1 MAMASNSEKNT
12 EAVGRK
18 WWRPH
23 LAEEKDY
30 EALREI
36 FKHHIESF
44 DHMTEYGLETMLLS
58 IKPCRQAKL
67 TYAGKF
73 MVDVHFQYD
82 DGVTVREKINLG
94 QFPIML
100 KSKLCHLKA
109 ANDPKK
115 LVLHKEEPSEMG
127 GYFIL
132 NGLERVIRLLIL
144 PKRNYPTSMVRNSFR
159 ERREGYTDKAVVIR
173 CVREDQ
179 SAVSVKLY
187 YLINGSARLG
197 FWIQGREYLLPV
209 GVVLKALTETT
220 DREIYVSLTCCY
232 NEKYDRV
239 KGSVGTQLVGERAKV
254 ILVELQNLS
263 LYTRDQCLQHIGEHF
278 QPLMMGLEKESYSVV
293 AEAVLRDYIFVH
305 LDDNIDKFNLL
316 IFMLQKL
323 FSLVDQ
329 TSVPDNPDS
338 LQNQEVLLPGHL
350 ITIYLKEKLQDW
362 LLKVKRGLQDEVDNK
377 TKKFDLS
384 SLTDVKKFIEK
395 NSPKQFG
402 AAIENM
408 LKTGRLVTQSGLD
421 LQQRAGMT
429 VQAER
434 LNFLRFIAHF
444 RAVHRGAS
452 FAGLRTTSVRKLL
465 PESWGFL
472 CPVHTP
478 DGEPCGLLN
487 HMTTSCRITSYYD
500 TEGKV
505 KDFLEVRKSILKVL
519 VGIGMTPS
527 LPKLV
532 QAGPPE
538 VLPVLL
544 DGRVVGSI
552 PSNIVEKAVS
562 HLRRLKVSAISAIP
576 EDLEVGYI
584 PLSMGGAYPGLY
596 MFTSAS
602 RFVRPVRNIT
612 LPAEE
617 SNNIEFIG
625 PFEQV
630 YMEISCPDG
639 GDGGRKDVFPATHE
653 EIHPTGIL
661 SVVGNLTPWSDHNQS
676 PRNMYQCQMA
686 KQTMGFSC
694 QSINLRADQKL
705 YHLQT
710 PQTPIVRTKTYE
722 KYNIDDCPLGTNA
735 IVAVLA
741 YSGYDMED
749 AMVLNKSSV
758 DRGMCRGYI
767 YQRIKPNEPYCSIYD
782 AVTSNVRTTKLK
794 GSEPV
799 YVDYVAV
806 DVKNKKN
813 IQKANIRLRHPRN
826 PIIGDKFSSRHG
838 QKGVCSQLWP
848 DIDMPFSGVTGMRP
862 DLIINPHAFP
872 SRMTIAMLL
881 ESIAAKGGALH
892 GNFVDATP
900 FSSSMKK
907 NSAGSESESNSLVD
921 ELGSMLTARGF
932 NYHGVEVLYSGV
944 YGTELTCEI
953 FIGPVYYQ
961 RLRHMVSDKYQ
972 VRSTGTVDQ
981 VTRQPIKG
989 RKRGGGIRF
998 GEMERDSLLAHGAAY
1013 LLHDR
1018 LHTSS
1023 DHHIADVCSLC
1034 GSILTTSL
1042 IQSHKKAVRDMI
1054 GRDLPPGRTPKKVMC
1069 VACQTSK
1076 GMETVAMP
1084 YVFRYL
1090 AAELAAM
1097 NIKMTL
1103 QLTELC
1109 HPDDKAA
1116 LLAFKQSFSNP
1127 NPLPSWDP
1135 AFDCCDWYGVKCNE
1149 TTNYVIGLDISSDY
1163 LNGTIPSSLA
1173 NLKHLQNLRLHK
1185 IPNLIGEIP
1194 IEIAK
1199 MSHLTFLEIS
1209 WTNISGPVPDFLVHL
1224 KNLVFLELS
1233 FNRLSGSIPPSL
1245 ATLPFLRAIDLSRNQ
1260 LTGPIPGLFAPK
1272 TALVPALVLSHNK
1285 LSGELPASFQN
1296 VSFSAIEIS
1305 RNNLSGDAS
1314 VFFGKGKSAST
1325 IDISR
1330 NNFEFDFSKVRFM
1343 ESLDVLDISH
1353 NKIYGTIPSQ
1363 ITDAVY
1369 LQRLNVTYNR
1379 LCGKIPT
1386 GWKLRYNKDG
1396 WDNSSFF
1403 HNRCLC
1409 GIPLDPCK

>member
-1 MAMASNSEKNT
+1 MAASSGQVEEEKI
-12 EAVGRK
+12 GRQT
-18 WWRPH
+18 WRPH

-30 EALREI
+30 EALREL
-36 FKHHIESF
+36 FRHHIDSF
-44 DHMTEYGLETMLLS
+44 DHMTEHGLETTLQN
-58 IKPCRQAKL
+58 IKPVEVFDPNTKLKLRIWLSTPEIYPPQKERMSRTMSDPLYPFECRQAKL
-67 TYAGKF
+67 TYAGMF
-73 MVDVHFQYD
+73 MVDLNIQYGTG
-82 DGVTVREKINLG
+82 GVIREKISLG
-94 QFPIML
+94 QLPIML
-100 KSKLCHLKA
+100 KSKLCHLRA
-109 ANDPKK
+109 ANNPKK

-179 SAVSVKLY
+179 SAVTVKLY
-187 YLINGSARLG
+187 YLNNGSARLG

-209 GVVLKALTETT
+209 GIILKALTETT
-220 DREIYVSLTCCY
+220 DHEIYVSLVCCY
-232 NEKYDRV
+232 SDKYDRG
-239 KGSVGTQLVGERAKV
+239 KGSVGTQLIGERAKI
-254 ILVELQNLS
+254 ILDELQYFS
-263 LYTRDQCLQHIGEHF
+263 LYTRTQCLQHIGEHF
-278 QPLMMGLEKESYSVV
+278 QALMVGMEKQSYSDV
-293 AEAVLRDYIFVH
+293 ADAVLRDYIFVH

-316 IFMLQKL
+316 ILMLQKL

-362 LLKVKRGLQDEVDNK
+362 LLRAKRALQEEIGNNA
-377 TKKFDLS
+377 KKFELS
-384 SLTDVKKFIEK
+384 SVADVRRVIDRT
-395 NSPKQFG
+395 SPKQIG

-429 VQAER
+429 VMAER
-434 LNFLRFIAHF
+434 LNYLRFISHF
-444 RAVHRGAS
+444 RAIHRGSS

-487 HMTTSCRITSYYD
+487 HMTSSCRLTSYYD
-500 TEGKV
+500 SEGKV
-505 KDFLEVRKSILKVL
+505 KDFLEIRKSILKVL
-519 VGIGMTPS
+519 VSIGMTPA
-527 LPKLV
+527 LPKLLL
-532 QAGPPE
+532 AGPPE

-552 PSNIVEKAVS
+552 ASNIIEKAVC
-562 HLRRLKVSAISAIP
+562 HMRRLKVSETSVIP
-576 EDLEVGYI
+576 EDLEVGYV

-596 MFTSAS
+596 LFTSAS
-602 RFVRPVRNIT
+602 RFVRPVRNIQI
-612 LPAEE
+612 PSEE
-617 SNNIEFIG
+617 SNNIELIG

-639 GDGGRKDVFPATHE
+639 GNGGRKDVFPATHA

-694 QSINLRADQKL
+694 QAINSRADQKL

-758 DRGMCRGYI
+758 ERGMCRGYI
-767 YQRIKPNEPYCSIYD
+767 YQTETIDLAEQNIKADRSQRSFGRSNLDKSSHQLIDSDGLPFVGQRISPGEPYCGIYNEI
-782 AVTSNVRTTKLK
+782 TSTVSTNKLK
-794 GSEPV
+794 GSDHA

-806 DVKNKKN
+806 DVKNKKH
-813 IQKANIRLRHPRN
+813 IQKANIRFRHPRN
-826 PIIGDKFSSRHG
+826 PVIGDKFSSRHG
-838 QKGVCSQLWP
+838 QKGVCSQLWQ
-848 DIDMPFSGVTGMRP
+848 DTDMPFSGVTGMRP

-907 NSAGSESESNSLVD
+907 SEGSESDSSSLVD
-921 ELGSMLTARGF
+921 ELGSLLVERGF
-932 NYHGVEVLYSGV
+932 NYHGLEVLYSGV

-961 RLRHMVSDKYQ
+961 RLRHMVSDKFQ
-972 VRSTGTVDQ
+972 VRSTGTIDQ

-989 RKRGGGIRF
+989 RKRGGGVRF

-1018 LHTSS
+1018 LHKSS
-1023 DHHIADVCSLC
+1023 DYHIADVCSLC
-1034 GSILTTSL
+1034 GSILSTSL
-1042 IQSHKKAVRDMI
+1042 ILSPKKEVRDMI
-1054 GRDLPPGRTPKKVMC
+1054 GIRLPSKAPKKVTC
-1069 VACQTSK
+1069 VSCRTSK

-1103 QLTELC
+1103 QL
-1109 HPDDKAA
+1109 
-1116 LLAFKQSFSNP
+1116 SNG
-1127 NPLPSWDP
+1127 
-1135 AFDCCDWYGVKCNE
+1135 AG
-1149 TTNYVIGLDISSDY
+1149 
-1163 LNGTIPSSLA
+1163 A
-1173 NLKHLQNLRLHK
+1173 
-1185 IPNLIGEIP
+1185 
-1194 IEIAK
+1194 
-1199 MSHLTFLEIS
+1199 
-1209 WTNISGPVPDFLVHL
+1209 
-1224 KNLVFLELS
+1224 
-1233 FNRLSGSIPPSL
+1233 
-1245 ATLPFLRAIDLSRNQ
+1245 
-1260 LTGPIPGLFAPK
+1260 
-1272 TALVPALVLSHNK
+1272 
-1285 LSGELPASFQN
+1285 
-1296 VSFSAIEIS
+1296 
-1305 RNNLSGDAS
+1305 
-1314 VFFGKGKSAST
+1314 
-1325 IDISR
+1325 
-1330 NNFEFDFSKVRFM
+1330 
-1343 ESLDVLDISH
+1343 
-1353 NKIYGTIPSQ
+1353 
-1363 ITDAVY
+1363 
-1369 LQRLNVTYNR
+1369 
-1379 LCGKIPT
+1379 
-1386 GWKLRYNKDG
+1386 
-1396 WDNSSFF
+1396 
-1403 HNRCLC
+1403 
-1409 GIPLDPCK
+1409 